1 MGSSVCMKTAR
12 WLKDTVRGILLP
24 RKPRKNLICSRI
36 FGRGVGG
43 DRDGGRAD
51 CVSCTGPRGREF
63 EFDCG

>member
-24 RKPRKNLICSRI
+24 RKPGKNLICSRI

-43 DRDGGRAD
+43 GQGWGA
-51 CVSCTGPRGREF
+51 G
-63 EFDCG
+63 